1 MDLGGLLVPSGLF
14 AGIIK
19 TFSQYRHILTSAGTT
34 IFLECVALSAGTLE
48 RSRHAD
54 ANVLTVMITCCAQVG
69 HCAAMGVTHIHTGR

>member
-48 RSRHAD
+48 
-54 ANVLTVMITCCAQVG
+54 
-69 HCAAMGVTHIHTGR
+69 